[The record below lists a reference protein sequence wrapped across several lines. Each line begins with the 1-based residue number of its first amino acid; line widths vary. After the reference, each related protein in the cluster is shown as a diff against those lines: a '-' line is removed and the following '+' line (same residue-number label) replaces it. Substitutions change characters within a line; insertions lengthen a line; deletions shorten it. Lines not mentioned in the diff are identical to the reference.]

1 MAEFP
6 AKAISA
12 TPVGASRPEGADAA
26 ATVELLDPASSSLS
40 KTRSSNVNE
49 ESVEAGVPH
58 VNANNAICQA
68 PTVEDDELRSQS
80 SGVCPQGA
88 WTDAGSVEH
97 RPEEGVSA
105 GNLQGLGGTVAAA
118 AATSS
123 ALSAASLFTQ
133 LKLMVLCG
141 SGGPVASGLDQPHV
155 EVTKELVLLAAE
167 AVTELFATHEE
178 HIKLACGVLDA
189 REALAYLIGDAAGFG
204 LITAESA
211 RKAGDKAAKLVW
223 VKKGTASIKADLAE
237 AERAVQRRAGKL
249 PAGVSIEK
257 ELADARADVLRTA
270 VELPVVKRPVE
281 RSRPRPPPLPPPP
294 PPLPPPPP
302 PPPPAELD
310 PCLIRW
316 CKNQARGLGPK
327 DVVAHMSERIHRRK
341 KRERAWRPTCP
352 RDAAEKAALR
362 HDVWGQA

>member
-1 MAEFP
+1 
-6 AKAISA
+6 
-12 TPVGASRPEGADAA
+12 
-26 ATVELLDPASSSLS
+26 
-40 KTRSSNVNE
+40 
-49 ESVEAGVPH
+49 

-105 GNLQGLGGTVAAA
+105 GNLQGQGGTVAAA

-189 REALAYLIGDAAGFG
+189 REALAYLIGDAAGVG
-204 LITAESA
+204 LVTAESA
-211 RKAGDKAAKLVW
+211 RIQGW
-223 VKKGTASIKADLAE
+223 
-237 AERAVQRRAGKL
+237 
-249 PAGVSIEK
+249 
-257 ELADARADVLRTA
+257 
-270 VELPVVKRPVE
+270 
-281 RSRPRPPPLPPPP
+281 
-294 PPLPPPPP
+294 
-302 PPPPAELD
+302 
-310 PCLIRW
+310 
-316 CKNQARGLGPK
+316 
-327 DVVAHMSERIHRRK
+327 
-341 KRERAWRPTCP
+341 
-352 RDAAEKAALR
+352 
-362 HDVWGQA
+362 

>member
-1 MAEFP
+1 M
-6 AKAISA
+6 KS
-12 TPVGASRPEGADAA
+12 
-26 ATVELLDPASSSLS
+26 
-40 KTRSSNVNE
+40 
-49 ESVEAGVPH
+49 
-58 VNANNAICQA
+58 
-68 PTVEDDELRSQS
+68 
-80 SGVCPQGA
+80 
-88 WTDAGSVEH
+88 
-97 RPEEGVSA
+97 
-105 GNLQGLGGTVAAA
+105 
-118 AATSS
+118 
-123 ALSAASLFTQ
+123 
-133 LKLMVLCG
+133 
-141 SGGPVASGLDQPHV
+141 
-155 EVTKELVLLAAE
+155 
-167 AVTELFATHEE
+167 
-178 HIKLACGVLDA
+178 IKLACGVLDA

-352 RDAAEKAALR
+352 RDAAEKAALLAR
-362 HDVWGQA
+362 REEADARWCTCADGTPPWLCPCVVSISATPLPRALCATSARAHILAMIVIACHGSVRICSAQTSPHRSTLTGTSSMSPLCRA